1 MYRTRDDEVFFDS
14 LPLAGEDGTLQ
25 YFFQGTPLD
34 GKLWAKT
41 GSMERVRSFAGEFT
55 NRNGHQL
62 FFAVIVNNF
71 SGSSYKMGKQLEP
84 WLLTFY

>member
-1 MYRTRDDEVFFDS
+1 
-14 LPLAGEDGTLQ
+14 
-25 YFFQGTPLD
+25 LD
-34 GKLWAKT
+34 GKLRAKT
-41 GSMERVRSFAGEFT
+41 GSMERVRSLAGELT

-71 SGSSYKMGKQLEP
+71 SGSSYEMGKQLEP